1 MDIMTLLRDKMT
13 VLGLLVHVT
22 SYYDLLSEFINLAL
36 CWPRDTQPKL
46 QTMVNKILPENT
58 WGWLKETSKRRQKS
72 RKQACNV

>member
-13 VLGLLVHVT
+13 VLGLLVRVT
-22 SYYDLLSEFINLAL
+22 SYYDLLSEIINLAL
-36 CWPRDTQPKL
+36 CWPRDTPKL